1 MIQACV
7 IGLSKIG
14 QIHCK
19 NLIKIKKT
27 QLSYIYDKNQ
37 KLCKNLSK
45 KFKCRTSNNFNKI
58 LNQRN
63 INLFVI
69 ASPTTTHEFYI
80 KKLIKRKKIIY
91 CEKPITGSHKTLS
104 KIEKLIKKNNIKFGV
119 GLNRRFSKE
128 YISLKKKTKSKK
140 IKIIQIISRSANHN
154 VNLSVRNGGLF
165 YDKGFHFFD
174 LACWLGNSLP
184 KKMIVISKSISTE
197 EFLKKGD
204 FSDAVINMRLRNN
217 INVELV
223 FSRMCRLGNI
233 ERIKIFGEKFILN
246 SDDYSNKKTLN
257 KDFAIRHKDSYFKCL
272 NNFINSKKS
281 FLLNEGINVQ
291 NICEQALKLANNN

>member
-37 KLCKNLSK
+37 KLCKKFSK
-45 KFKCRTSNNFNKI
+45 KFKCQTSNNFNKI
-58 LNQRN
+58 LNQTN
-63 INLFVI
+63 VDLFVI

-91 CEKPITGSHKTLS
+91 CEKPITGSHKTLT

-128 YISLKKKTKSKK
+128 YISLKEKTKSKK
-140 IKIIQIISRSANHN
+140 MN
-154 VNLSVRNGGLF
+154 
-165 YDKGFHFFD
+165 
-174 LACWLGNSLP
+174 
-184 KKMIVISKSISTE
+184 
-197 EFLKKGD
+197 
-204 FSDAVINMRLRNN
+204 
-217 INVELV
+217 
-223 FSRMCRLGNI
+223 
-233 ERIKIFGEKFILN
+233 
-246 SDDYSNKKTLN
+246 
-257 KDFAIRHKDSYFKCL
+257 
-272 NNFINSKKS
+272 
-281 FLLNEGINVQ
+281 GINGL
-291 NICEQALKLANNN
+291 IL

>member
-1 MIQACV
+1 MINSCV

-58 LNQRN
+58 LNQTN

-91 CEKPITGSHKTLS
+91 CEKPITGNHKTLS

>member
-58 LNQRN
+58 LNQTN

-91 CEKPITGSHKTLS
+91 CEKPITGNYKTLS

>member
-58 LNQRN
+58 LNQTN

-154 VNLSVRNGGLF
+154 VNLSMRNGGLF

>member
-58 LNQRN
+58 LNQTN

-91 CEKPITGSHKTLS
+91 CEKPITGNHKTLS

-184 KKMIVISKSISTE
+184 KKIIVISKSISTE
-197 EFLKKGD
+197 DFLKKGD

>member
-58 LNQRN
+58 LNQTN

-91 CEKPITGSHKTLS
+91 CEKPITGNHKTLS

-246 SDDYSNKKTLN
+246 TDDYSNKKTLN

>member
-58 LNQRN
+58 LNQTN

-128 YISLKKKTKSKK
+128 YISLKEKTKSKK

-154 VNLSVRNGGLF
+154 VNLSMRNGGLF

-233 ERIKIFGEKFILN
+233 EKIKIFGEKFILN
-246 SDDYSNKKTLN
+246 KDDYSNKKTLN

>member
-58 LNQRN
+58 LNQTN

-246 SDDYSNKKTLN
+246 TDDYSNKKTLN

>member
-58 LNQRN
+58 LNQTN

-91 CEKPITGSHKTLS
+91 CEKPITGNHKTLS

-154 VNLSVRNGGLF
+154 VNLSMRNGGLF

>member
-58 LNQRN
+58 LNQKN

-246 SDDYSNKKTLN
+246 TDDYSNKKTLN

>member
-27 QLSYIYDKNQ
+27 QLTYIYDKNQ
-37 KLCKNLSK
+37 KLCKKYSK
-45 KFKCRTSNNFNKI
+45 KFKCQTSNNFNKI
-58 LNQRN
+58 LKQTNVD
-63 INLFVI
+63 LFVI
-69 ASPTTTHEFYI
+69 ASPTSTHEFYI
-80 KKLIKRKKIIY
+80 KKLVKHKKIIY
-91 CEKPITGSHKTLS
+91 CEKPITGKHRNLK
-104 KIEKLIKKNNIKFGV
+104 KIENLIRSNKIKFCV

-128 YISLKKKTKSKK
+128 YVSLKKKTKGKK

-154 VNLSVRNGGLF
+154 VNLSMRNGGLF

-223 FSRMCRLGNI
+223 FSRKCRLGNI
-233 ERIKIFGEKFILN
+233 EKMKIFGEKFILN
-246 SDDYSNKKTLN
+246 SDDYSNKKTLS

-281 FLLNEGINVQ
+281 LLFEEGINVQ
-291 NICEQALKLANNN
+291 NICEQASKIARR

>member
-58 LNQRN
+58 LNQTN

-91 CEKPITGSHKTLS
+91 CEKPITGNHKTLS

>member
-58 LNQRN
+58 LNQTN

>member
-58 LNQRN
+58 LNQTN

-91 CEKPITGSHKTLS
+91 CEKPITGNHKTLS

-197 EFLKKGD
+197 DFLKKGD

-246 SDDYSNKKTLN
+246 TDDYSNKKTLN